1 MRNAIATR
9 LVLVT
14 LLAGILSV
22 IAPPAANANSEV
34 KVAVMGAIGTR
45 TERATMPYELQDSNA
60 LDGKTVTSVSTGTYG
75 TCVVASGSVYCW
87 GYYPILGNSSSENS
101 SIPVPVNTAGV
112 LAGKVVTSVSVGTS
126 SACAIASGSVFCWGE
141 GSNGQLGNSTLVSSY
156 VPVAVTT
163 TGALSGKSVTA
174 ISVGS
179 NSACAIAAG
188 QAFCWGSNSSGN
200 LGNATNIESSS
211 PVAVD
216 TSGVLSGKTL
226 TSISVGSSTSCA
238 IASSNAVC
246 WGAGTQGQLG
256 IGVQANSNVP
266 MSVMSTGAL
275 EGKSFTHIDVGSSH
289 VCAIASGAAYCW
301 GNNQN
306 GQLGNGTR
314 NTSITPAVVTA
325 TGVLAGK
332 VLTAISAGNLG
343 SCAIA
348 SGAAFCWGKNS
359 SGELG
364 VNNRVDSNVPLSVDS
379 TITKTGLTY
388 DISTGSNSVCAITA
402 GATNCWGNNYYG
414 QLGNSTFDNSSIPT
428 LVTTKGV
435 LDGKSVTD
443 LASGSQHTCAVASG
457 VVYCWGNGEFGQ
469 LGNGATRNF
478 SNPVAVSTAGVLAG
492 KTVTAITVGG
502 YHSCVIASGD
512 VYCWG
517 NNEQGQLGNS
527 SNQFSGIPVAVT
539 KSGALSGKTVT
550 SIMAGSSHTCAI
562 ASGAVF
568 CWGSNNTGQIGV
580 NVAKDFFG
588 EYLQTFFTA
597 PIAVDTTGA
606 LKGKTVTNFAFEK
619 NFSNATHVMT
629 GNKLVSWGTSWGMS
643 NRLPTEE
650 NLVNSGDLKD
660 KTISSLSGS
669 SSQWDKS
676 GCALSDKVV
685 YCFGSLSPNYSS
697 VPVKTPSTTEM
708 GERPV
713 IQVASNGRS
722 ACAIA
727 IGSLYCWGQ
736 NENGQLGI
744 HSVATAATPVAVKT
758 NDTLKDREV
767 ISVVFGNNVA
777 YVLHRAMTPEAKAA
791 AEKAAADELA
801 KTKAVAEKAL
811 ADAAAAAKAKAD
823 AEAKAKA
830 DADSA
835 AKAKLE
841 AEAKAAADARASAD
855 AAARAKLEAEA
866 RAVASAKAKAEAE
879 AKAAADARAAV
890 EAAAKAKLDAEAR
903 ARSEA
908 ESALVKAVAELRAAT
923 QTIAKLN
930 DSNAELNRIIQ
941 ALTDSNKNQQSQ
953 IDALN
958 ARITSLLVPKPTTIV
973 CAKGTTIKTVKGI
986 NPVCP
991 AGFKKK

>member
-1 MRNAIATR
+1 
-9 LVLVT
+9 
-14 LLAGILSV
+14 
-22 IAPPAANANSEV
+22 
-34 KVAVMGAIGTR
+34 
-45 TERATMPYELQDSNA
+45 
-60 LDGKTVTSVSTGTYG
+60 
-75 TCVVASGSVYCW
+75 
-87 GYYPILGNSSSENS
+87 
-101 SIPVPVNTAGV
+101 
-112 LAGKVVTSVSVGTS
+112 
-126 SACAIASGSVFCWGE
+126 
-141 GSNGQLGNSTLVSSY
+141 
-156 VPVAVTT
+156 
-163 TGALSGKSVTA
+163 
-174 ISVGS
+174 
-179 NSACAIAAG
+179 
-188 QAFCWGSNSSGN
+188 
-200 LGNATNIESSS
+200 
-211 PVAVD
+211 
-216 TSGVLSGKTL
+216 
-226 TSISVGSSTSCA
+226 
-238 IASSNAVC
+238 
-246 WGAGTQGQLG
+246 
-256 IGVQANSNVP
+256 
-266 MSVMSTGAL
+266 
-275 EGKSFTHIDVGSSH
+275 
-289 VCAIASGAAYCW
+289 
-301 GNNQN
+301 
-306 GQLGNGTR
+306 
-314 NTSITPAVVTA
+314 
-325 TGVLAGK
+325 
-332 VLTAISAGNLG
+332 
-343 SCAIA
+343 
-348 SGAAFCWGKNS
+348 
-359 SGELG
+359 
-364 VNNRVDSNVPLSVDS
+364 
-379 TITKTGLTY
+379 
-388 DISTGSNSVCAITA
+388 
-402 GATNCWGNNYYG
+402 
-414 QLGNSTFDNSSIPT
+414 
-428 LVTTKGV
+428 
-435 LDGKSVTD
+435 
-443 LASGSQHTCAVASG
+443 
-457 VVYCWGNGEFGQ
+457 
-469 LGNGATRNF
+469 
-478 SNPVAVSTAGVLAG
+478 
-492 KTVTAITVGG
+492 
-502 YHSCVIASGD
+502 
-512 VYCWG
+512 
-517 NNEQGQLGNS
+517 
-527 SNQFSGIPVAVT
+527 
-539 KSGALSGKTVT
+539 
-550 SIMAGSSHTCAI
+550 
-562 ASGAVF
+562 
-568 CWGSNNTGQIGV
+568 
-580 NVAKDFFG
+580 
-588 EYLQTFFTA
+588 
-597 PIAVDTTGA
+597 